1 MQLIVKR
8 LTEIYPYEKNP
19 RKNDGAVDAVAESIR
34 QCGYIAPIIVDEC
47 GVILAGHTRY
57 KALLKLGY
65 TECQV
70 AVAAGLSEEKKR
82 KYRILDNKTNEL
94 AEWDFELLVDEL
106 DGLDFGDLKLD
117 WGIEDAN
124 RELVCGHKE
133 APFQETIS
141 VVVSCENDGQAEELF
156 QRLSEE
162 GYDCHIS
169 TL

>member
-1 MQLIVKR
+1 MKLIVKR
-8 LTEIYPYEKNP
+8 LSEIYPYEKNP

-82 KYRILDNKTNEL
+82 KYRILDNKTGEL
-94 AEWDFELLVDEL
+94 AGWDFDLLQEEISEL
-106 DGLDFGDLKLD
+106 DFDGFDFGFAFPDRDALDLDESPSVEEEQGETAHCPK
-117 WGIEDAN
+117 
-124 RELVCGHKE
+124 CG
-133 APFQETIS
+133 FT
-141 VVVSCENDGQAEELF
+141 F
-156 QRLSEE
+156 RL
-162 GYDCHIS
+162 
-169 TL
+169 